1 MDIALTLMAIGALLL
16 AGMLADE
23 IGRRTRLPRV
33 TLLMLC
39 GLAAGP
45 AVLDLLPASLTALY
59 EALSVLALSMV
70 AFLLGGKLSRKYLKR
85 SGQTSAIISASAVL
99 ATAAIVFAGL
109 ALIGVPIALALILA
123 ALATATDPAAT
134 TDVIRQSRA
143 KGPFTSVLAGIVALD
158 DIWGVL
164 VFAFSL
170 TAAQAVLGAN
180 GSGIALEAIWELVGS
195 ILLGIVIGTPA
206 GYLTGRLRPGDPTLS
221 EALGIVFLTA
231 GLALWLD
238 LSFLLAG
245 IACGATVVNT
255 GRHHA
260 RAFHEIE
267 HIEWPFMIF
276 FFILAGASLQVDMI
290 ARLGMLGAGYI
301 LLRFAGRLA
310 GGWLGGKLTSGPHK
324 ENSYL
329 FGLSLLPQA
338 GVALGMALV
347 AAETL
352 PEFRNE
358 ILTVAIGSTIVFEL
372 LGPALTQQAL
382 RLAGETG
389 QKAPGSRQA

>member
-1 MDIALTLMAIGALLL
+1 M
-16 AGMLADE
+16 
-23 IGRRTRLPRV
+23 GRPGVRLQPDGRT
-33 TLLMLC
+33 
-39 GLAAGP
+39 
-45 AVLDLLPASLTALY
+45 
-59 EALSVLALSMV
+59 
-70 AFLLGGKLSRKYLKR
+70 GG
-85 SGQTSAIISASAVL
+85 SG
-99 ATAAIVFAGL
+99 
-109 ALIGVPIALALILA
+109 
-123 ALATATDPAAT
+123 
-134 TDVIRQSRA
+134 
-143 KGPFTSVLAGIVALD
+143 
-158 DIWGVL
+158 
-164 VFAFSL
+164 
-170 TAAQAVLGAN
+170 GAN

-324 ENSYL
+324 EKQ
-329 FGLSLLPQA
+329 LSLRPLSCPRRALPWA
-338 GVALGMALV
+338 WRWSRRKRFPNSGTKSSPWPSAR
-347 AAETL
+347 
-352 PEFRNE
+352 PSF
-358 ILTVAIGSTIVFEL
+358 FEL